1 MMRRLMAGLQA
12 ASVPW
17 TQGREPASGLPLPPV
32 PLRAGGVHFR
42 ANDDFVTAARAEAR
56 RLVDLAGLDEDSR
69 VLDLG
74 CGAGRLA
81 IGIVAEVGPIRSYCG
96 VDVGAPVMAWCAR
109 HLATRVPCLEFR
121 RVDVRNERYN
131 PTGVE
136 MGHGYRLPVEDAS
149 VDIVHAY
156 SLFSHMVA
164 ADVAAY
170 LGEIRRV
177 LAEGGRAVVTA
188 FVEDDVAEQ
197 AINPAGYGAR
207 TWRGALHC
215 VRFERRYFDALLAD
229 AGLRTVDFRH
239 GGETDGQSLYVLAP
253 GS

>member
-12 ASVPW
+12 VSVPL
-17 TQGREPASGLPLPPV
+17 TQGREPVSGLPLPPV

-42 ANDDFVTAARAEAR
+42 ASDDFVAAARAEAR
-56 RLVDLAGLDEDSR
+56 RLIDLADLHEGSR

-81 IGIVAEVGPIRSYCG
+81 IGIAAEVGPIRSYCG
-96 VDVGAPVMAWCAR
+96 LDVGASVTAWCDR
-109 HLATRVPCLEFR
+109 HLASRAPFLRFR

-131 PTGVE
+131 PAGSE
-136 MGHGYRLPVEDAS
+136 IGQGYRLPVEDAS
-149 VDIVHAY
+149 VDIVYAY

-164 ADVAAY
+164 ADVTAY
-170 LGEIRRV
+170 AGEIRRV
-177 LAEGGRAVVTA
+177 LGQGGRAVVTA
-188 FVEDDVAEQ
+188 FVEDGVPEQ
-197 AINPAGYGAR
+197 AINPTGYGPR

-215 VRFERRYFDALLAD
+215 VLFERCFFDALLAG
-229 AGLRTVDFRH
+229 AGLQTVEFRH

-253 GS
+253 GP